1 MEMGAVLA
9 PGMGYLI
16 DHLGFQTSFNI
27 AAGVMLAIMLICSVF
42 LRGSRD

>member
-16 DHLGFQTSFNI
+16 DNLGFQTSFNI
-27 AAGVMLAIMLICSVF
+27 AASAMLAITLICSVF
-42 LRGSRD
+42 LWASRD